1 MLWIFTTITNKN
13 NMKQFI
19 LIIAILGFST
29 SFAQKLEYTN
39 GKIFQNGEQLS
50 SFETKKVMETDLKAL
65 HVFKKAKT
73 KESLGG
79 FILGLGVGGTVA
91 DLVMGLTSDVKY
103 PTGITYAGVG
113 LMAVSIP
120 ILSGR
125 KKLVQESIDIYNSGI
140 QDQKKTLGDNF
151 ELNIVNNSNGVGLR
165 INF

>member
-1 MLWIFTTITNKN
+1 
-13 NMKQFI
+13 MKPFF
-19 LIIAILGFST
+19 LIVAILGFSI

-39 GKIFQNGEQLS
+39 GKIYQNGEQLS

-65 HVFKKAKT
+65 HLFKKAKT

-79 FILGLGVGGTVA
+79 FLLGLGIGGTVA
-91 DLVMGLTSDVKY
+91 DLAMGLTSDVKY
-103 PTGITYAGVG
+103 PTAITYAGVG

-125 KKLVQESIDIYNSGI
+125 KKMVQESVDIYNQGLK
-140 QDQKKTLGDNF
+140 DEKKTLGDNF
-151 ELNIVNNSNGVGLR
+151 ELNIVNNSNGFGIQ

>member
-1 MLWIFTTITNKN
+1 
-13 NMKQFI
+13 MKQFFLI
-19 LIIAILGFST
+19 LAILGFSI

-39 GKIFQNGEQLS
+39 GKIYQDGEQLS
-50 SFETKKVMETDLKAL
+50 SFETKTLMKTDLKAL
-65 HVFKKAKT
+65 HLFKKAKT

-140 QDQKKTLGDNF
+140 QYQKKTLGDNF

>member
-1 MLWIFTTITNKN
+1 
-13 NMKQFI
+13 MKQFF
-19 LIIAILGFST
+19 LIIAILVFST

>member
-1 MLWIFTTITNKN
+1 
-13 NMKQFI
+13 MKQFFLI
-19 LIIAILGFST
+19 LAILGFSI

-39 GKIFQNGEQLS
+39 GKIYQDGEQLS
-50 SFETKKVMETDLKAL
+50 SFETKTLMKTDLKAL
-65 HVFKKAKT
+65 HLFKKAKT

>member
-1 MLWIFTTITNKN
+1 
-13 NMKQFI
+13 MKQFI

-39 GKIFQNGEQLS
+39 RKNFQNGEQLS
-50 SFETKKVMETDLKAL
+50 SFETKNLLKSDLTAL
-65 HVFKKAKT
+65 HLFKKAKT

-125 KKLVQESIDIYNSGI
+125 KKLVQESIDIYNSGL

>member
-1 MLWIFTTITNKN
+1 
-13 NMKQFI
+13 
-19 LIIAILGFST
+19 
-29 SFAQKLEYTN
+29 
-39 GKIFQNGEQLS
+39 
-50 SFETKKVMETDLKAL
+50 
-65 HVFKKAKT
+65 
-73 KESLGG
+73 
-79 FILGLGVGGTVA
+79 
-91 DLVMGLTSDVKY
+91 MGLTSDVKY
-103 PTGITYAGVG
+103 PTGISYAGVG

>member
-1 MLWIFTTITNKN
+1 
-13 NMKQFI
+13 MKQFI

-39 GKIFQNGEQLS
+39 GKIYQDGEQLS
-50 SFETKKVMETDLKAL
+50 SFETKNLMKTDLKAL
-65 HVFKKAKT
+65 RIFKKAKT
-73 KESLGG
+73 KESVGG
-79 FILGLGVGGTVA
+79 FILGLGIGGTVA

-103 PTGITYAGVG
+103 PTAITYAGVG

-125 KKLVQESIDIYNSGI
+125 KKMVQESVDIYNAGLKE
-140 QDQKKTLGDNF
+140 QNKTLGDNF

>member
-1 MLWIFTTITNKN
+1 
-13 NMKQFI
+13 MKQLFLI
-19 LIIAILGFST
+19 LVVFSFSI
-29 SFAQKLEYTN
+29 SFAQKLEYN
-39 GKIFQNGEQLS
+39 DGKIFQDGKQLS
-50 SFETKKVMETDLKAL
+50 SFETKNLMKTDLKAL
-65 HVFKKAKT
+65 HLFKKAKT

-79 FILGLGVGGTVA
+79 FILGLGIGGTVA

-103 PTGITYAGVG
+103 PTAITYAGVG

-125 KKLVQESIDIYNSGI
+125 KKIVEKSIDTYNSGL

-151 ELNIVNNSNGVGLR
+151 ELNIVNNTNGVGLR

>member
-1 MLWIFTTITNKN
+1 
-13 NMKQFI
+13 MKQFI

>member
-1 MLWIFTTITNKN
+1 
-13 NMKQFI
+13 MKQFI

-125 KKLVQESIDIYNSGI
+125 KKMVQESVDIYNSGL
-140 QDQKKTLGDNF
+140 QEQKKTLGDNF
-151 ELNIVNNSNGVGLR
+151 ELILINNANGVGLR